1 MQTLERIT
9 VTGFKS
15 IRELRDF
22 KLQRLNVLVGANGAG
37 KTNFIS
43 LFKFLN
49 NLIERR
55 LQVFVAQSG
64 GAEVFLHFGRKV
76 TDQIYIDLEFVSGRL
91 CSGYQV
97 KLLPSAKANLIFDGE
112 NCSLHR
118 LDEFQEKLDYEYEVP
133 RGSVGG
139 GYEESRMIEDGRP
152 ITFLAWQML
161 ERCKVYHFHDT
172 GESARIKQIGDIADN
187 SILKPD
193 AANLAAYLYL
203 LKHKF
208 PDHYRQIVSTVRLV
222 APFFDDFVLRALPE
236 NENKIRLE
244 WREQGS
250 DNYFDS
256 SYFSDGTLRFI
267 CLATLLLQP
276 QLPSLVIIDEPEL
289 GLHPYA
295 INVLADLLSAAATKT
310 QVLVS
315 TQSVSLVNQFQP
327 EDIIVVDRMGA
338 ESVFSRLD
346 SAGLEDWLAE
356 YSLGELWEKNVIGG
370 RP

>member
-22 KLQRLNVLVGANGAG
+22 NIRQLNVLVGANGAG

-49 NLIERR
+49 KLVERR
-55 LQVFVAQSG
+55 LQLFVAKAG
-64 GAEVFLHFGRKV
+64 GADALLHFGRKV
-76 TDQIYIDLEFVSGRL
+76 TDEIELSLEFGDGNLANEYRAKLVPG
-91 CSGYQV
+91 V
-97 KLLPSAKANLIFDGE
+97 KGNLVFAEEAFLEWSRKQAAHQD
-112 NCSLHR
+112 S
-118 LDEFQEKLDYEYEVP
+118 QAMT
-133 RGSVGG
+133 G
-139 GYEESRMIEDGRP
+139 GYEESRYLSSMFGMELLSAIPNWR
-152 ITFLAWQML
+152 
-161 ERCKVYHFHDT
+161 VYHFHDT
-172 GESARIKQIGDIADN
+172 SEAARVKQTGDIGDN
-187 SILKPD
+187 SILRPD

-203 LKHKF
+203 LRNKY
-208 PDHYRQIVSTVRLV
+208 PTYYQQIVSTVRLV
-222 APFFDDFVLRALPE
+222 APFFDDFVLRPLPE
-236 NENKIRLE
+236 NQNKIRLE
-244 WREQGS
+244 WRELGS

-267 CLATLLLQP
+267 CLTTLLLQP

-295 INVLADLLSAAATKT
+295 INVLADLLSATATKT

-327 EDIIVVDRMGA
+327 EDIIVVDRQGA

-346 SAGLEDWLAE
+346 SAALENWLTE
-356 YSLGELWEKNVIGG
+356 YSLGELWEKNILGG